1 MTIRSVKRL
10 RFPSTDYRTGR
21 IPIKRKP
28 LPRSLLANQWKRGHN
43 SAPSPRI
50 RLRIC
55 FTELTLRVVDF
66 VCRDVTISLY
76 QCYGQHQMV
85 RWCSRS
91 YFLQFFLTFAL
102 DTRST
107 SNFDVCFRWLLLCV
121 SFFFLRRFDGANLRL
136 WIGADGKKKRN
147 EKKEKKVGCH
157 IRAAWKELKWCVL
170 KR

>member
-121 SFFFLRRFDGANLRL
+121 SFFFCAVSTAPTCDCELERTAKKKET
-136 WIGADGKKKRN
+136 KKKR
-147 EKKEKKVGCH
+147 KK
-157 IRAAWKELKWCVL
+157 
-170 KR
+170 